1 MLSGLFKP
9 AWQSES
15 VTKRVL
21 AIEKMEV
28 ADPGN
33 QAIFEN
39 LANTDDD
46 VSVRQAALT
55 KLTAPETVFLVSQS
69 HSDSATREFAHF
81 RFAALI
87 GPKSELSDSEFRA
100 LLAAQPT
107 AELFIAQYCPHSDIR
122 NELIEPL
129 SEIAKADLISGV
141 EYSETRQLI
150 AHQLN
155 SQDALA
161 QARKLLK
168 GKDKSAEKIIRTKMD
183 ALHAEERK
191 TKQNAEDAARIC
203 ESMEY
208 LSAHIQEWQPDF
220 EGRYQAAVQQWESL
234 TFAPDGSV
242 LGRFS
247 QARSKFQTDLTRQQ
261 DLASAYQAQRA
272 LVKELEAE
280 CNTLAQL
287 SLDDMLSRK
296 PAPDELLGRVA
307 AKWAEASEIG
317 FPDAMLINQCV
328 CAQDALECVLTLC
341 ESVNI
346 SRKAA
351 KSVDDED
358 PKELIQGLEISMGV
372 VDKWPKHY
380 PPLTV
385 KKEFENEL
393 TKLKLQ
399 LEQSASK
406 SREKLD
412 KLHKRI
418 NRLLGSTNRGDLNK
432 AKRELVAITK
442 VISKYTGKE
451 KSALEERV
459 EKASEAVSKM
469 GDWKDFATEPK
480 YIELCVSMEALAES
494 RSHADKLSVEI
505 NKLQRRWKALG
516 HSDSADKHWERFKLA
531 ADKAYEPCAEFFAK
545 RHETRQQNLEKR
557 EPYLQQMRDL
567 LESTPWDEQP
577 DYKSVESTL
586 RQIINDWQ
594 KVKDVEQRAGQK
606 QWKKL
611 TKFRTA
617 INEKLDLVYD
627 ENIEVK
633 NQLIEQSQKLLDS
646 DVTEESLKDLKQLQ
660 TRWKLVGITRRKQ
673 DQVAWKSFK
682 GVTDEV
688 YEKIQGIRKA
698 KRADEDAKLH
708 GYRQV
713 TRQIQDLAKTATV
726 LAEADSTF
734 DRLQAEYKELPPL
747 PKGLPEKLVDG
758 LDSDFRRASTAYS
771 NARDR
776 IKAAGKAAAFDAL
789 VQKAS
794 LCSELE
800 GLGEHASTE
809 DIQKIQTALD
819 LIEISDNGLRKRFER
834 RLSAALNN
842 KSDDDRN
849 KAEAARRMMCID
861 LEILL
866 DADTPKEDS
875 ELRMITQLQRMKK
888 GGLGQ
893 AMPKREEALSK
904 MKLDWLCLPGAKP
917 EVQEKLD
924 KRFFNLIK

>member
-1 MLSGLFKP
+1 MLSGIFKP

-21 AIEKMEV
+21 ALEKMDVRDV
-28 ADPGN
+28 AN
-33 QAIFEN
+33 QAIFES
-39 LANTDDD
+39 LAKADED
-46 VSVRQAALT
+46 VSVRQAALA
-55 KLTAPETVFLVSQS
+55 KLTTPEKVFLIGQS
-69 HSDSATREFAHF
+69 HSDPETRECADAV
-81 RFAALI
+81 FAALV
-87 GPKSELSDSEFRA
+87 GPKSELSDREFRDF
-100 LLAAQPT
+100 LAAQPK
-107 AELFIAQYCPHSDIR
+107 AVLLVAQHCPHSDIR

-129 SEIAKADLISGV
+129 SEIAKADLIAGV

-155 SQDALA
+155 SQEALA

-168 GKDKSAEKIIRTKMD
+168 GKDKSAEKIIKTKLD
-183 ALHAEERK
+183 VIHAEHRQAQ
-191 TKQNAEDAARIC
+191 QNAEEAQRIS

-208 LSAHIQEWQPDF
+208 LLAHIQDWQPDF

-234 TFAPDGSV
+234 KFAPAGNA
-242 LGRFS
+242 LEKFS
-247 QARSKFQTDLTRQQ
+247 QARSKFQTELTRQQ
-261 DLASAYQAQRA
+261 DLASANQTQRA

-280 CNTLAQL
+280 CNGLAQL
-287 SLDDMLSRK
+287 SLDEMLSRK

-307 AKWAEASEIG
+307 AKWAEASELG
-317 FPDAMLINQCV
+317 FPDAMLIRQCV

-341 ESVNI
+341 ESLNI
-346 SRKAA
+346 NRKAA
-351 KSVDDED
+351 EKVVDTDAA
-358 PKELIQGLEISMGV
+358 ELIQGLEISIGV
-372 VDKWPKHY
+372 VNKWPRHY

-393 TKLKLQ
+393 TELKLQ
-399 LEQSASK
+399 LEESVSK
-406 SREKLD
+406 SRDKLD

-442 VISKYTGKE
+442 AISKYTGKE
-451 KSALEERV
+451 KAALEERV
-459 EKASEAVSKM
+459 KKASDAVSKM
-469 GDWKDFATEPK
+469 RDWKDFATEPK
-480 YIELCVSMEALAES
+480 YIEFCELMEALTES
-494 RSHADKLSVEI
+494 KAHADKLSVEI
-505 NKLQRRWKALG
+505 NTLQKRWKALG

-531 ADKAYEPCAEFFAK
+531 ADKAYEPCAVFFAK

-567 LESTPWDEQP
+567 LENTLWDEQP
-577 DYKSVESTL
+577 DYRAVESTL
-586 RQIINDWQ
+586 RKIISDWQ

-617 INEKLDLVYD
+617 IHEKLDVVYD
-627 ENIEVK
+627 GNIEEK
-633 NQLIEQSQKLLDS
+633 NQLIEQSQKLLDM
-646 DVTEESLKDLKQLQ
+646 DVTEDSLNKLKQLQ
-660 TRWKLVGITRRKQ
+660 TRWKQVGVTRRKE
-673 DQVAWKSFK
+673 DQAAWKSFK
-682 GVTDEV
+682 TATDEV
-688 YEKIQGIRKA
+688 YEKIQGVRKA

-708 GYRQV
+708 VYRQV
-713 TRQIQDLAKTATV
+713 TRQIHDLAKTATV
-726 LAEADSTF
+726 LADADSTF
-734 DRLQAEYKELPPL
+734 DRLQAEYKELTPL
-747 PKGLPEKLVDG
+747 PRGLPEKLVDG
-758 LDSDFRRASTAYS
+758 LESDFRRASTAYS

-776 IKAAGKAAAFDAL
+776 VKAAGKTAAFEAL
-789 VQKAS
+789 VKKTS

-800 GLGEHASTE
+800 GLGENASTE

-819 LIEISDNGLRKRFER
+819 LIEISDNGLRKRFEK

-842 KSDDDRN
+842 KSDVDRS
-849 KAEAARRMMCID
+849 KAEEVRRIMCID

-866 DADTPKEDS
+866 DADTPNEDS
-875 ELRMITQLQRMKK
+875 ELRMITQLERMKK

-893 AMPKREEALSK
+893 AMPKKEDALSK

-917 EVQEKLD
+917 EVQEKLN